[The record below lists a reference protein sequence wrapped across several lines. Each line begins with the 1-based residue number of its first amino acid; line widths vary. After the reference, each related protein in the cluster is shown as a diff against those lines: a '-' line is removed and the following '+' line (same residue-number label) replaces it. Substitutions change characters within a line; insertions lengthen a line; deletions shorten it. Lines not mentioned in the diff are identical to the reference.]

1 MSFGE
6 KRVWQQKDTWRGIA
20 YGRYRD
26 SREWRSLLELNQS
39 YDIRYQP
46 ASGTVINLTGET
58 SQGKTTSGSS
68 NVQNGTLTQVGT
80 NLDLRFTAATPT
92 NLKSQEGSIFP
103 WDSAV
108 EYADRLGQYPAMALL
123 SSDRTNG
130 FSLDSPQATSDTQRG

>member
-1 MSFGE
+1 MSFGD

-46 ASGTVINLTGET
+46 APGTVINTTGVT
-58 SQGKTTSGSS
+58 SQGKTTSGSR

-80 NLDLRFTAATPT
+80 NLNLRFTAATPT
-92 NLKSQEGSIFP
+92 NLASQEGSFFP
-103 WDSAV
+103 WDSEV
-108 EYADRLGQYPAMALL
+108 DFVDRLGQYPAMALL
-123 SSDRTNG
+123 ASDRTNG
-130 FSLDSPQATSDTQRG
+130 FCLDSPQATSDTQRG